1 MVPGFISLLLVV
13 AVTERPK
20 RTRILFEKKD

>member
-1 MVPGFISLLLVV
+1 M

-20 RTRILFEKKD
+20 RTNSG